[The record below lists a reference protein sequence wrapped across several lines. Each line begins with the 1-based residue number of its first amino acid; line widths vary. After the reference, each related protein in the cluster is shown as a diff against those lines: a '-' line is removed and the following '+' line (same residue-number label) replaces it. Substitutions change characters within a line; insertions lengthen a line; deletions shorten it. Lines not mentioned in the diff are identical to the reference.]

1 MEAGEKCERRY
12 TVSCFRSLLFP
23 RVSVRKERPDKRRNP
38 HRSIYPAVRLQ
49 MSPQRKSRP
58 WREADAQMP
67 VSDQTLREV
76 AINNGEYNVG
86 VSVAHRATP
95 PGHTPG
101 AFNGGPIEHSDI
113 TEIYEVLSGHATFV
127 TGGTIENPKVNPTH
141 GGPGPSVSGTGVE
154 NGVTREVGPGDVVII
169 PPNTPHFFG
178 HIDSEITYLIFRVDT
193 HHIWTMPYKPHKPKK
208 D

>member
-1 MEAGEKCERRY
+1 MRKAFYG
-12 TVSCFRSLLFP
+12 VLFSVFALSPCVRAQESSAQTTEPVAQHLP
-23 RVSVRKERPDKRRNP
+23 RGTATDITSKE
-38 HRSIYPAVRLQ
+38 IQAVLGRT
-49 MSPQRKSRP
+49 
-58 WREADAQMP
+58 DAQMP

-86 VSVAHRATP
+86 VSVVHRATP

-113 TEIYEVLSGHATFV
+113 TEIYEFLSGDATFV

-141 GGPGPSVSGTGVE
+141 RGPGPSVSGTGVE

-169 PPNTPHFFG
+169 PPNTPHFFS
-178 HIDSEITYLIFRVDT
+178 HIDSEVTYMIFRVDT
-193 HHIWTMPYKPHKPKK
+193 HHIWTLPDGKPHQ
-208 D
+208 

>member
-1 MEAGEKCERRY
+1 MRKALYGVLFSLFALSPCVRAQGAPGQSAEPATQHLPRGTATDITSKEIQAVAGR
-12 TVSCFRSLLFP
+12 T
-23 RVSVRKERPDKRRNP
+23 
-38 HRSIYPAVRLQ
+38 
-49 MSPQRKSRP
+49 
-58 WREADAQMP
+58 DAQMP

-101 AFNGGPIEHSDI
+101 AFAGGPIEHSDI
-113 TEIYEVLSGHATFV
+113 TEIYEILSGHATFT

-169 PPNTPHFFG
+169 PPNTPHFFSR
-178 HIDSEITYLIFRVDT
+178 IDSEITYLIFRVDT
-193 HHIWTMPYKPHKPKK
+193 HHIWTMPYKPRKPKQ

>member
-1 MEAGEKCERRY
+1 MRKALYGILFSVFALSPCVRAQGASGQVAEPASQHLPRGTATDVTSKEIQAVAER
-12 TVSCFRSLLFP
+12 T
-23 RVSVRKERPDKRRNP
+23 
-38 HRSIYPAVRLQ
+38 
-49 MSPQRKSRP
+49 
-58 WREADAQMP
+58 DAQMP

-113 TEIYEVLSGHATFV
+113 TEIYEILSGHATFV

-178 HIDSEITYLIFRVDT
+178 RIDSEITYLIFRVDT
-193 HHIWTMPYKPHKPKK
+193 HHIWTMPYKPHKPQK